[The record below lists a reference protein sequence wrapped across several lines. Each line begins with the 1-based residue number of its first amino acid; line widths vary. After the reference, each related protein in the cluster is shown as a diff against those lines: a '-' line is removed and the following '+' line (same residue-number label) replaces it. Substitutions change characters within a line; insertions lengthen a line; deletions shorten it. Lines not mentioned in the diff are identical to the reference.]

1 MRVYSVAP
9 AAIRKINCVT
19 VHSSSSENTIFCV
32 ITSCISERALRF
44 EVICRFHLQYWRIR
58 HASKP
63 AEAVWKLNPEI
74 LSSHC
79 HCQWNLKSSHSF
91 NVSPPPRVFL
101 YPNLPADLRE
111 EQLCIINAPVV
122 VLFGFSSVLARFQ
135 RIPFRVVL
143 CPCSYLFT
151 WKLGNCFDIAVFLT
165 FMDAHFNVRHRRYT
179 RINFGAS
186 LI

>member
-122 VLFGFSSVLARFQ
+122 VLFGSVRFWRVSSE
-135 RIPFRVVL
+135 
-143 CPCSYLFT
+143 YLF
-151 WKLGNCFDIAVFLT
+151 
-165 FMDAHFNVRHRRYT
+165 
-179 RINFGAS
+179 AS
-186 LI
+186 SCVPVPISSHESSETASILQFS